1 MNINIPAFVESLG
14 YMLKGM
20 AGIFIVTLLI
30 IAAVLILEKCTGK
43 KEKPEKEEE

>member
-1 MNINIPAFVESLG
+1 MSINIPAFVESLR

-30 IAAVLILEKCTGK
+30 ILAVLILEKVTGK
-43 KEKPEKEEE
+43 KKQDEAE